1 MNAELTEHRQ
11 FVQSLP
17 PFDRLSDE
25 QLARVISGMR
35 IGYFAEGNTLVDDRV
50 YVVKKGKVVKA
61 DEHYA
66 EGESFGVE
74 AQQGGMFT
82 ISEDALLY
90 YWSVPQLT
98 GLLKDQT
105 SLLSFWFEH
114 PGEQLLVAVT
124 DSELQRT
131 ATSFLHSMRV
141 EDCAEFPIATLPHN
155 STIQTIAQQMTELG
169 HSSLLLTNEAGLPS
183 GIVTDRD
190 IRSRCVAQGLSVE
203 QLGKDIMTKNMITI
217 DAKVSCFDALMMMIE
232 KGIHHLPVV
241 RSEQRW
247 GMLTLTD
254 LMLREGH
261 NPLHMSGRIKKAPTL
276 EALVDIAQLLPNL
289 QFNLTKLGMSAV
301 VIAKSISAI
310 VKAISVRLV
319 QFGEQKFGPAPCDYA
334 WLCAGSLARNEQF
347 VGADQ
352 DNALIYDDTHCSAEN
367 SQSTQTAQDI
377 QDYFY
382 KLSQYVCDGLNA
394 CGFVYCPGDV
404 MASNPKWCQPMSV
417 WHDYFNDWIEQ
428 PKPKSL
434 MHCDIFFDLDTVYG
448 NPELLNN
455 LKHEFLQKTQRS
467 TLFLAHLSRNAVSQ
481 RPPLG
486 FFRDFILI
494 SSGENKSKLDL
505 KHNAIAQIVAL
516 ARIYALS
523 LGSDAVSTLDRL
535 EACTGTKV
543 LSKSAGRSLSA
554 SFEFVFQ
561 LRLEHQLQ
569 QVNAGETP
577 SNFIA
582 PKAISRLERKHLKD
596 VFKVIKQL
604 QDARQVV
611 Y

>member
-1 MNAELTEHRQ
+1 MNAELTEHSQ
-11 FVQSLP
+11 FVHSLP
-17 PFDRLSDE
+17 PFDTLSSD
-25 QLARVISGMR
+25 QLELVMSGMR
-35 IGYFAEGNTLVDDRV
+35 ISYFAKGNSLVDDRI
-50 YVVKKGKVVKA
+50 YVVKKGNVKKN
-61 DEHYA
+61 DEHFA
-66 EGESFGVE
+66 EGESFGVAAEQGE
-74 AQQGGMFT
+74 AFT
-82 ISEDALLY
+82 VTEDALLY
-90 YWSVPQLT
+90 YWPIPQLT
-98 GLLKDQT
+98 SLLKDN
-105 SLLSFWFEH
+105 SSIIAFWFEH
-114 PGEQLLVAVT
+114 PGEQLHSLM
-124 DSELQRT
+124 SESEIQRT
-131 ATSFLHSMRV
+131 ATSFLYTMRV
-141 EDCAEFPIATLPHN
+141 EDCAEFPIATLPHDH
-155 STIQTIAQQMTELG
+155 TIQQIAQKMTELG

-190 IRSRCVAQGLSVE
+190 IRSRCVAQGLPFDQV
-203 QLGKDIMTKNMITI
+203 GKDIMTKNMTTI
-217 DAKVSCFDALMMMIE
+217 DAKASCFEALMIMIE

-261 NPLHMSGRIKKAPTL
+261 NPLHLSGRIKKAQSL
-276 EALVDIAQLLPNL
+276 DALIATAQLLPNL

-301 VIAKSISAI
+301 VIARSISAI
-310 VKAISVRLV
+310 VRAISVRLL
-319 QFGEQKFGPAPCDYA
+319 QFAEQEFGPAPCDYA

-352 DNALIYDDTHCSAEN
+352 DNALIYDDSQLTDAASA
-367 SQSTQTAQDI
+367 

-382 KLSQYVCDGLNA
+382 QLSQYVCDGLNA

-404 MASNPKWCQPMSV
+404 MASNPKWCQPVGV
-417 WHDYFNDWIEQ
+417 WHDYFSNWIEQ
-428 PKPKSL
+428 PKPKAL
-434 MHCDIFFDLDTVYG
+434 MHCDIFFDLDTIYG
-448 NPELLNN
+448 NTKLLNT
-455 LKHEFLQKTQRS
+455 LKTEFLHKTQRS

-535 EACTGTKV
+535 HACTGTKV
-543 LSKSAGRSLSA
+543 LSKSAGKSLIA
-554 SFEFVFQ
+554 AFEFVFQ

-569 QVNAGETP
+569 QVNAGLAP

-582 PKAISRLERKHLKD
+582 PKDISRLERKHLKD